1 MRRIFMIAL
10 LPLAACVTPQQQ
22 CISAATKDVRVLDR
36 LIATSQSNLSRGY
49 AIDVQE
55 HLIIT
60 SEVCGEADGE
70 KIYCDVP
77 STEETKV
84 PVAIDLNVEQA
95 KLNSLITKRTQLATQ
110 ASQVIASCKAT
121 YPEG

>member
-1 MRRIFMIAL
+1 MRRMFLIAL
-10 LPLAACVTPQQQ
+10 LPLAACATPQQQ
-22 CISAATKDVRVLDR
+22 CISGATKDVRVLDR
-36 LIATSQSNLSRGY
+36 LIATSQANVSRGY
-49 AIDVQE
+49 AIDVQQ

-60 SEVCGEADGE
+60 SEVCGEAEGE

-77 STEETKV
+77 STEETNV

-95 KLNSLITKRTQLATQ
+95 KLNSLVTKRAQLATQ
-110 ASQVIASCKAT
+110 AGEVIASCKVT